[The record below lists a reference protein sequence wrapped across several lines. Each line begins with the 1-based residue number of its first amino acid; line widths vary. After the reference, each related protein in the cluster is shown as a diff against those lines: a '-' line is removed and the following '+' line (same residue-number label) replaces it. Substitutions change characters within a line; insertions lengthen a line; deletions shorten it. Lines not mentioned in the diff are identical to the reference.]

1 MGDIRPGRG
10 GRYEATVVAPT
21 ALARAA
27 IDKGNIL
34 VGWGR
39 VRGFPVRPRPLK
51 CHRCL
56 ARGHVA
62 ASCPAPCARTNVCF
76 RCGEP
81 GHVARECGAGPKCPV
96 CAEAGR
102 SQTSHRAGSWECP
115 LVPPIRRREQI
126 LEVANK
132 NVAPVRVNDLPAD
145 KSAGLSVGP
154 IGPVNNAMEVEQA
167 APPPPCNLNMLLN

>member
-1 MGDIRPGRG
+1 MGEIRPGRG

-27 IDKGNIL
+27 IDRGNIL

-39 VRGFPVRPRPLK
+39 VRVFPVRPRPLR

-62 ASCPAPCARTNVCF
+62 AFCPAPCARTDVCF

-115 LVPPIRRREQI
+115 LVPPIRRKDLI
-126 LEVANK
+126 L
-132 NVAPVRVNDLPAD
+132 RVAD
-145 KSAGLSVGP
+145 KDATQVRGSSVPAANSVGP
-154 IGPVNNAMEVEQA
+154 CVGPKGPEDSGMEVEQA
-167 APPPPCNLNMLLN
+167 APHLHAINIT